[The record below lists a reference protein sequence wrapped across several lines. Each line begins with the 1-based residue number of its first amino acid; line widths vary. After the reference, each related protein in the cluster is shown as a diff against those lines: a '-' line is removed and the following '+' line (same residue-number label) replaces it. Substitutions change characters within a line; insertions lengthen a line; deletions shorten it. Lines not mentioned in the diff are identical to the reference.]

1 MKKIQLAAAVA
12 GGLAAAILGLGTP
25 AQAVAVGDAPA
36 VAHASGTKVGIDHL
50 DFHGSAAVAG
60 GWLRRAGQVEAATE
74 IAEHGS
80 PGYGE
85 SLALPGSRGGAS
97 VPGSVGAMVP
107 TAGS

>member
-50 DFHGSAAVAG
+50 D
-60 GWLRRAGQVEAATE
+60 WLDDIRPKVNVPNVDTGVKHRE
-74 IAEHGS
+74 IV
-80 PGYGE
+80 
-85 SLALPGSRGGAS
+85 LPLGP
-97 VPGSVGAMVP
+97 V
-107 TAGS
+107 